1 MADDPAYRATR
12 HPGRLP
18 PADLPAPGRTGREQ
32 AGRGQTGRERA
43 GWERAGW
50 ERAGWEQSGRHG
62 ARRPTIGLVTAN
74 IHLGVGATLWSGALR
89 AAERADVNLVCFPGG
104 PLRHGDVPRSALYEL
119 VGPARLDGVVCWS
132 STLGLPAGSE
142 RADRLTRRLAH
153 LPVVSLNQPLSAGQD
168 TLTVDSY
175 AGMRDAVG
183 HLVEHHGRRRVACIR
198 GPLANPVSQE
208 RHRACVEALGR
219 LRVPYDRALTCAA
232 VDFTA
237 GAGAAAMRVLTEA
250 RGLVPGVDFDA
261 VVAGSDVLAADALR
275 VLTARGIRV
284 PEDVSVVGFNDSP
297 EARLSDPPLT
307 SVALPF
313 AELGALAVDTLV
325 ARLRWTRPPDR
336 TAVPGTLVVRR
347 SCGCHSPL
355 VAQAGREAVEAT
367 GPGAAGNVDPF
378 TLLPHA
384 GDRLAAAFHADT
396 ADTADAGATNT
407 GAADPGGTGASDDTG
422 TSGSVG
428 PGAPVRPAGAGSG
441 SVGTFLPLLERL
453 LGADVRT
460 PKDVAAWDGAL
471 ERLRGRV
478 LAALPADRG
487 RYGALLLGQARLMVA
502 EKAHRLLE
510 YERWSQGQLS
520 QRLLELGT
528 ALTTV
533 VDTETLGDVLERH
546 ADTAGMPR
554 CRVVLYEEGERRPDL
569 PPVQRLARVLPS
581 GAERAGSGGDATPNA
596 GFPAALL
603 LPDRLLPDPER
614 FALVL
619 EPLHIGDDHLGFA
632 VFDARTAPEAERAGA
647 VYRALG
653 DQISAAL
660 KGVRLFDEVRRARDA
675 AEQASRF
682 KTRLLGHVTQELRTP
697 VEALLRHPGAT
708 SGGAFGLAGQDAA
721 HLLHLIDNLLDLS
734 RSEADDLEPTRRLED
749 PAPLLARAFRTAADG
764 RTGGDAW
771 TLDLPDRL
779 PSVPVDGARL
789 GRLVGNLLSA
799 AAFQAGAD
807 GGLTLAARPGPAS
820 VRITVGSSRAVAG
833 PPRPGA
839 AGPLAT
845 SFPAALSAPLP
856 PSPPAGPMTSLPP
869 GPSSRTSGNSSR
881 TTEGSPRASNTR
893 PRGSASAAS
902 AALPAPRPPGQ
913 GRGADSPGARAAEI
927 ALATAQ
933 RLAMLHGGSLAVDR
947 SPGRLRLDLDLP
959 LPTPDGRPGPAARP
973 GDRLLVVA
981 PGPPAPALRDLADQ
995 HGLLLCRPTAD
1006 DDLDALVADARPAAV
1021 AWDAGSAGPDE
1032 WPCVQRLHDDPR
1044 LRHTPFLLFGAEGPD
1059 LSRALRALRPGGPA
1073 RPVIAA
1079 ATTVRYRE
1087 ACVRLAAAALPDHP
1101 LRIAPDGT
1109 TALGLVAEETPAL
1122 ILLERTLPDMH
1133 ALDVVD
1139 HMDHGNGRPPCPVV
1153 VLGDR
1158 GFSAADARRA
1168 EPHRALLL
1176 LDHTVLGHEEAAA
1189 LLGRMARERPAGRD
1203 RSRAP
1208 VHTALVFLY
1217 EHYRHRISRWQV
1229 AEAAGVSADHLGRLF
1244 HRSYG
1249 VTVWEYLIRLRV
1261 RRAGDRLRLSGDSVH
1276 SVARSVGFQDRAYF
1290 SRVFRR
1296 VTGASPHAYRDSLP
1310 G

>member
-12 HPGRLP
+12 HPGLLP
-18 PADLPAPGRTGREQ
+18 PADLPGPGRTGRER
-32 AGRGQTGRERA
+32 AGRGQTGR
-43 GWERAGW
+43 

-313 AELGALAVDTLV
+313 GELGALAVDTLV
-325 ARLRWTRPPDR
+325 ARLRGTRPPDR

-355 VAQAGREAVEAT
+355 VAHAGREAVEAT

-396 ADTADAGATNT
+396 ADADTA
-407 GAADPGGTGASDDTG
+407 ASDDTG
-422 TSGSVG
+422 TSGPVG
-428 PGAPVRPAGAGSG
+428 PAAPVGSAGSGSGSG

-453 LGADVRT
+453 LGAHVRT
-460 PKDVAAWDGAL
+460 PEDVAAWDGTL

-510 YERWSQGQLS
+510 YERWTQGQLS

-554 CRVVLYEEGERRPDL
+554 CRVVLYEEGERRPGL
-569 PPVQRLARVLPS
+569 PPVQGLARVLLS
-581 GAERAGSGGDATPNA
+581 GAERAGSGGDAAPNA
-596 GFPAALL
+596 TFPAALL
-603 LPDRLLPDPER
+603 LPDRLLPDTRR

-619 EPLHIGDDHLGFA
+619 EPLHIGGDHLGFA

-697 VEALLRHPGAT
+697 VEALLRHPGAA

-764 RTGGDAW
+764 RTGGDTW

-789 GRLVGNLLSA
+789 GRLVANLLSA

-807 GGLTLAARPGPAS
+807 GSLTLAARPGPAS
-820 VRITVGSSRAVAG
+820 VRITVGSSRT
-833 PPRPGA
+833 PE
-839 AGPLAT
+839 
-845 SFPAALSAPLP
+845 
-856 PSPPAGPMTSLPP
+856 
-869 GPSSRTSGNSSR
+869 NSSR
-881 TTEGSPRASNTR
+881 TPENSSRTPESSPRASNTR

-947 SPGRLRLDLDLP
+947 SPGRLTLDLDLP

-1006 DDLDALVADARPAAV
+1006 DGLDALVADAQPAAV

-1079 ATTVRYRE
+1079 ATTERYRK

-1176 LDHTVLGHEEAAA
+1176 LDHTVLGHEETAA

-1208 VHTALVFLY
+1208 VHTALVFLH